1 MAAKRIDLFSDTKT
15 KPTAEM
21 RRFMMAAE
29 VGDEQKDEDPTVLRL
44 CAMVA
49 ELLGKESAMFLPSGT
64 MCNEIAIHV
73 HCRPGEEVICDETAH
88 IVISEAGGPAALSGV
103 MVNPIR
109 GTRGIYTADQL
120 RAAVRRESRYAP
132 RSRLVEVEQ
141 TSNLGGGSVWPLAT
155 IEDVAKTARSLGLKL
170 HMDGARLFNAVV
182 KSGVSAKAYAEPFD
196 TVWVDFT
203 KGLGAPV
210 GAALAGPRDFIRQ
223 AWRYK
228 QQWGGAMRQAGIIAA
243 AGIYALEHHVER
255 LGLDHENAQ
264 RLARGLASLPGI
276 DIDPKRVETNLVF
289 FNLKPDSGWS
299 APDLARAVK
308 EQGIEIG
315 AFGPTLIRAVTHL
328 DVSRE
333 DIDTALAVL
342 ERVLKSPH
350 QAAAQ

>member
-1 MAAKRIDLFSDTKT
+1 
-15 KPTAEM
+15 
-21 RRFMMAAE
+21 
-29 VGDEQKDEDPTVLRL
+29 
-44 CAMVA
+44 
-49 ELLGKESAMFLPSGT
+49 
-64 MCNEIAIHV
+64 
-73 HCRPGEEVICDETAH
+73 
-88 IVISEAGGPAALSGV
+88 

-109 GTRGIYTADQL
+109 GTRGIYTAEQL
-120 RAAVRRESRYAP
+120 RAAVRSESRYAP

-155 IEDVAKTARSLGLKL
+155 IQEVAKTARSLGLKL

-182 KSGVSAKAYAEPFD
+182 ASGVPASAYAEPFD

-210 GAALAGPRDFIRQ
+210 GAALAGSRDFIRE
-223 AWRYK
+223 AWRFK

-255 LGLDHENAQ
+255 LAVDHENAQ
-264 RLARGLASLPGI
+264 RLAQGLGRLRGI

-289 FNLKPDSGWS
+289 FHLTPEAGWT
-299 APDLARAVK
+299 APDLARAVR

-315 AFGPTLIRAVTHL
+315 AFGPRLIRAVTHL

-333 DIDTALAVL
+333 DIDIALGVF
-342 ERVLKSPH
+342 ERVLRRPSV
-350 QAAAQ
+350 

>member
-1 MAAKRIDLFSDTKT
+1 
-15 KPTAEM
+15 
-21 RRFMMAAE
+21 
-29 VGDEQKDEDPTVLRL
+29 
-44 CAMVA
+44 
-49 ELLGKESAMFLPSGT
+49 LGKESAMFLPSGT

-88 IVISEAGGPAALSGV
+88 IVIAEAGGPAALSGV

-109 GTRGIYTADQL
+109 GRRGIYTGEQL
-120 RAAVRRESRYAP
+120 RAAVRAESRYAP

-155 IEDVAKTARSLGLKL
+155 IQDVAKTARSLGLKL

-182 KSGVSAKAYAEPFD
+182 ASGVPAAAYADPFD

-210 GAALAGPRDFIRQ
+210 GAALAGSRDFIRE
-223 AWRYK
+223 AWRFK

-255 LGLDHENAQ
+255 LRIDHENAQ
-264 RLARGLASLPGI
+264 SLAQGLAGLRGI
-276 DIDPKRVETNLVF
+276 DIDPKGVETNLVF
-289 FNLKPDSGWS
+289 FQVTAETGWT
-299 APDLARAVK
+299 APDLARAVR
-308 EQGIEIG
+308 EHGIEVG

-333 DIDTALAVL
+333 DIERALTVF
-342 ERVLKSPH
+342 ERVLSS
-350 QAAAQ
+350 ARRSAAQ

>member
-1 MAAKRIDLFSDTKT
+1 MAAKLVDLFSDTKT

-29 VGDEQKDEDPTVLRL
+29 VGDEQKDEDPTVLKL
-44 CAMVA
+44 CKMVA

-88 IVISEAGGPAALSGV
+88 IVIAEAGGPAALSGV

-109 GTRGIYTADQL
+109 GTRGIYTAEQL
-120 RAAVRRESRYAP
+120 RAAVRSESRYAP

-141 TSNLGGGSVWPLAT
+141 TSNLGGGSVWPLA
-155 IEDVAKTARSLGLKL
+155 IIQDVAKTARSLGLKL

-182 KSGVSAKAYAEPFD
+182 ASGVPASAYAAPFD
-196 TVWVDFT
+196 TIWVDFT
-203 KGLGAPV
+203 KGIGAPV
-210 GAALAGPRDFIRQ
+210 GAALAGSRDFIRE

-243 AGIYALEHHVER
+243 AGIYALEHHVDR
-255 LGLDHENAQ
+255 LRIDHENAQ
-264 RLARGLASLPGI
+264 HLAQGLANLRGI

-289 FNLKPDSGWS
+289 FHLTPESGWT
-299 APDLARAVK
+299 APDLARAVR

-333 DIDTALAVL
+333 DIDQALAVF
-342 ERVLKSPH
+342 ERVLRNPH
-350 QAAAQ
+350 RAAAQ

>member
-1 MAAKRIDLFSDTKT
+1 MPAKVIDLFSDTKT

-29 VGDEQKDEDPTVLRL
+29 VGDEQKDEDQTVLRL

-49 ELLGKESAMFLPSGT
+49 ELLGKESAVFLPSGT

-73 HCRPGEEVICDETAH
+73 HCRAGEEVICDETSH
-88 IVISEAGGPAALSGV
+88 IIIAEAGGPAALSGV

-109 GTRGIYTADQL
+109 GTRGIYTAEQL
-120 RAAVRRESRYAP
+120 RAAVRAESRYAP
-132 RSRLVEVEQ
+132 RSKLVEIEQ
-141 TSNLGGGSVWPLAT
+141 TSNLGGGSVWPLKT
-155 IEDVAKTARSLGLKL
+155 IQEVAKTARELGLKL

-182 KSGVSAKAYAEPFD
+182 KSGVPAKAYAEPFD
-196 TVWVDFT
+196 TAWVDFT

-210 GAALAGPRDFIRQ
+210 GAALAGSRDFIRE

-255 LGLDHENAQ
+255 LGIDHENAQ
-264 RLARGLASLPGI
+264 RLAQGLANLRGI
-276 DIDPKRVETNLVF
+276 DIDPTRVETNLVF
-289 FNLKPDSGWS
+289 FHLKPETAWT
-299 APDLARAVK
+299 APDFARAVR
-308 EQGIEIG
+308 EQGVEIG
-315 AFGPTLIRAVTHL
+315 AFGPTFMRAATHL

-333 DIDTALAVL
+333 DVDRALAVF
-342 ERVLKSPH
+342 ERVLKSP
-350 QAAAQ
+350 QRAAAQ